1 MAHRCV
7 FRRVLSRGLPAELMG
22 LCFPAVTFGN
32 LCGSLFFAT
41 VLVKCASCGDG
52 LGVALRRLIAVV

>member
-7 FRRVLSRGLPAELMG
+7 SRRILSRGLPAELMG
-22 LCFPAVTFGN
+22 LCFPVVTFGN

-52 LGVALRRLIAVV
+52 LGGALRGLITVV